1 MTCRTR
7 FHRRSSLA
15 GIAAALAA
23 AGSAGLAQPQW
34 PPQHGRDNFAARMLS
49 AHNAERAPFGSPP
62 LRWDPALAAAAEAY
76 AAELSATGR
85 WGHSAPHQRVGQG
98 ENLWMGTRGAF
109 PLEQMIVDWASEKRM
124 FRPGV
129 FPNVS
134 TTGNWSDV
142 GHYVQI
148 IWPGTQRVG
157 CGLKSSA
164 RSDYLVCRYADPGNV
179 IGETIGRTV
188 KVAAK

>member
-1 MTCRTR
+1 MLVAA
-7 FHRRSSLA
+7 S
-15 GIAAALAA
+15 AAA
-23 AGSAGLAQPQW
+23 QPVW
-34 PPQHGRDNFAARMLS
+34 PPQHGRDNFAPRMLI

-62 LRWDPALAAAAEAY
+62 LSWDPALAAAAEVY
-76 AAELSATGR
+76 AAELAATGK

-124 FRPGV
+124 FRAGV

-142 GHYVQI
+142 GHYAQI
-148 IWPGTQRVG
+148 VWPTTRRVG

-179 IGETIGRTV
+179 IGQALGRSV